1 MKGLIFNAGIQ
12 HRQPLIEFDLED
24 FDRMLDNNLRASLLL
39 SREAESL
46 MQCQRFGSIVN
57 IDSILRP
64 QPHKTF
70 TATLRAKR
78 E

>member
-24 FDRMLDNNLRASLLL
+24 FDRMLDNNLRASFLL

-57 IDSILRP
+57 IDSILGP
-64 QPHKTF
+64 QPHETII
-70 TATLRAKR
+70 ATLRAKR

>member
-1 MKGLIFNAGIQ
+1 MKGLIYNAGIQ

-24 FDRMLDNNLRASLLL
+24 FDRMLDNNLRTSFLL
-39 SREAESL
+39 SREAVRL

-57 IDSILRP
+57 IDSILGP
-64 QPHKTF
+64 QPHKTI
-70 TATLRAKR
+70 TATLRAKL